1 MNKNYQRGTRFERI
15 IIQTVEKLGYS
26 TLRTAGSHGFADVVA
41 VNRNL
46 VRFIQSKVTKDK
58 KIRIS
63 TYKLDIA
70 KILETSIPENVTKEL
85 WIKRDREQVY
95 KILIL

>member
-15 IIQTVEKLGYS
+15 IIQTLEKLGYS
-26 TLRTAGSHGFADVVA
+26 TLRTAGSHGFADIVA
-41 VNRNL
+41 VNCNL

-63 TYKLDIA
+63 TYKTDIA
-70 KILETSIPENVTKEL
+70 KILGTNIPDNTTKEL
-85 WIKRDREQVY
+85 WIKRDREEAY

>member
-15 IIQTVEKLGYS
+15 IIQTLEKLGYS

-41 VNRNL
+41 VNCNL

-58 KIRIS
+58 IRLS
-63 TYKLDIA
+63 TYKSDIA

>member
-15 IIQTVEKLGYS
+15 IIQTLEKIGYS

-41 VNRNL
+41 VNCNL
-46 VRFIQSKVTKDK
+46 VRFIQGKVTKDK
-58 KIRIS
+58 IRLS
-63 TYKLDIA
+63 TYKPDIA